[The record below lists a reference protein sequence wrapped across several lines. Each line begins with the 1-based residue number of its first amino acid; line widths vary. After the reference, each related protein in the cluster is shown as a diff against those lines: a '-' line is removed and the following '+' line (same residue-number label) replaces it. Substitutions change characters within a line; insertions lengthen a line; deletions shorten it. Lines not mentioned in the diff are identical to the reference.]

1 MMEPQGSYNDEPEN
15 AAMPHI
21 QRSGTAESVL
31 PSASIAEVATLLNI
45 SPDALIVVD
54 PAGTIVLVN
63 EHTAILFRY
72 AQTELIGQPLEKL
85 LPERLRTAHVA
96 HRTHYAVNPRQ
107 RPMGADLD
115 LVGRRK
121 NGGEFPIDISLRP
134 ILVEQTV
141 HIIGA
146 VRDMTAQRLL
156 ERERTQQAERL
167 QQQTALIN
175 LAHDAIFVRDPISR
189 VISWNRGAE
198 ELYGW
203 SAQEALGRMTHIL
216 LKTRFP
222 ISLSAVDAELER
234 AGQWEGELVHTR
246 RDGRMVIVESRQ
258 VLVRDEQGH
267 PTAVLEINRDISE
280 RRRLEQA
287 QNTTYAEAQAQRTFL
302 QQVLDAVPGSI
313 YVVHGHDARLL
324 IANRQAASIWG
335 AVWSPGQPMREFLE
349 MHGIEI
355 LDAQGRALLPNVW
368 ATMRALQAETVL
380 QHQEVISRPTS
391 DSLPVMVNAVPLV
404 SSHWRGP
411 DAQEKRDDDGLEP
424 LALVV
429 HQDVRT
435 LKEAEY
441 LKDEFIG
448 IAAHE
453 LRTPLAVL
461 KGAASTLVVQ
471 TERGHG
477 PQLADWQYE
486 TLQELELATDRL
498 TDLTEN
504 LLDVTRLQAG
514 QFFLQRS
521 ATNIVALLEHAVE
534 RLRLTTTRHTLEVYA
549 EPTQLVVQIDARR
562 IEQVLV
568 NLLTNAIKYSPA
580 GGSILATLAID
591 KSTQMVT
598 ISVQDFGMG
607 IPLDQQTRIFGRFM
621 RADNARAAGINGT
634 GLGLYLCHSL
644 VEQHEGRLW
653 FESEEGEGSTFYLAL
668 PLA

>member
-1 MMEPQGSYNDEPEN
+1 
-15 AAMPHI
+15 
-21 QRSGTAESVL
+21 
-31 PSASIAEVATLLNI
+31 
-45 SPDALIVVD
+45 
-54 PAGTIVLVN
+54 
-63 EHTAILFRY
+63 
-72 AQTELIGQPLEKL
+72 
-85 LPERLRTAHVA
+85 
-96 HRTHYAVNPRQ
+96 
-107 RPMGADLD
+107 
-115 LVGRRK
+115 
-121 NGGEFPIDISLRP
+121 
-134 ILVEQTV
+134 
-141 HIIGA
+141 
-146 VRDMTAQRLL
+146 
-156 ERERTQQAERL
+156 
-167 QQQTALIN
+167 
-175 LAHDAIFVRDPISR
+175 
-189 VISWNRGAE
+189 
-198 ELYGW
+198 
-203 SAQEALGRMTHIL
+203 
-216 LKTRFP
+216 
-222 ISLSAVDAELER
+222 
-234 AGQWEGELVHTR
+234 
-246 RDGRMVIVESRQ
+246 MVIVESRQ

-313 YVVHGHDARLL
+313 YVVHGRDARLL

-429 HQDVRT
+429 HQDVRS

-471 TERGHG
+471 TQRGHG

-521 ATNIVALLEHAVE
+521 ATDIVALLEHAVE
-534 RLRLTTTRHTLEVYA
+534 RLRQTTTRHNLEVYA
-549 EPTQLVVQIDARR
+549 EPTQLTVQIDARR

-580 GGSILATLAID
+580 GGSIIATLATD
-591 KSTQMVT
+591 KSTQMMT

-607 IPLDQQTRIFGRFM
+607 IPLHQQTRIFGRFM

-644 VEQHEGRLW
+644 IEQHEGRLW

>member
-1 MMEPQGSYNDEPEN
+1 MIEPQGSYNGELEN

-31 PSASIAEVATLLNI
+31 PSASMAEVTILLNI

-54 PAGTIVLVN
+54 PAGTIVLLN
-63 EHTAILFRY
+63 ERTAILFRY

-85 LPERLRTAHVA
+85 LPKRLRNAHVA
-96 HRTHYAVNPRQ
+96 HRTHYAANPRQ

-121 NGGEFPIDISLRP
+121 NGSEFPIDISLRP

-146 VRDMTAQRLL
+146 VRDMTTQRLL

-175 LAHDAIFVRDPISR
+175 LAHDAILVRDPISR
-189 VISWNRGAE
+189 VLSWNRGAE

-203 SAQEALGRMTHIL
+203 SAQEAFGRMAHIL

-222 ISLSAVDAELER
+222 INLSGVDAELER

-246 RDGRMVIVESRQ
+246 RDGREVIVESRQ
-258 VLVRDEQGH
+258 VLVRDEQGR

-287 QNTTYAEAQAQRTFL
+287 QNTTYAEAQAQRIFL
-302 QQVLDAVPGSI
+302 QQVLDAMPGSI
-313 YVVHGHDARLL
+313 YVVHGNDARLL

-335 AVWSPGQPMREFLE
+335 ATWSPGQPMREFLE
-349 MHGIEI
+349 MYGIEI
-355 LDAQGRALLPNVW
+355 LDGQGRAFPPDVW

-380 QHQEVISRPTS
+380 QHQEVISRPTG
-391 DSLPVMVNAVPLV
+391 DNLPVLVNAVPLV
-404 SSHWRGP
+404 SSHWRGT
-411 DAQEKRDDDGLEP
+411 DAREQRDDDSCES

-429 HQDVRT
+429 HHDVRM

-486 TLQELELATDRL
+486 TLQELE
-498 TDLTEN
+498 
-504 LLDVTRLQAG
+504 
-514 QFFLQRS
+514 
-521 ATNIVALLEHAVE
+521 
-534 RLRLTTTRHTLEVYA
+534 
-549 EPTQLVVQIDARR
+549 
-562 IEQVLV
+562 
-568 NLLTNAIKYSPA
+568 
-580 GGSILATLAID
+580 
-591 KSTQMVT
+591 
-598 ISVQDFGMG
+598 
-607 IPLDQQTRIFGRFM
+607 
-621 RADNARAAGINGT
+621 
-634 GLGLYLCHSL
+634 
-644 VEQHEGRLW
+644 
-653 FESEEGEGSTFYLAL
+653 
-668 PLA
+668 